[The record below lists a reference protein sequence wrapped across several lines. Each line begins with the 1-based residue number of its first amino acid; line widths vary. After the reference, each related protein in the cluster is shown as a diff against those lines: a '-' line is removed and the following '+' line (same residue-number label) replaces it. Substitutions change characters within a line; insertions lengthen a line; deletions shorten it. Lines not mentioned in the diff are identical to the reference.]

1 MCGKCLT
8 VEKSISVSY
17 TQYFNYNCFLVV
29 VINTK
34 LGYSYSHF
42 CRSCADKIQCVLE
55 KLEDSLK
62 LGIPN
67 TFEKL
72 LCVMKNYGKRKK
84 KSDLVQLVRKI
95 RTEADELCTPTPRH
109 TLSQQQLNS
118 EANQEDKLEKV
129 HCRLATLLPTLY
141 KDDIIPDNLIKQLI
155 VLSGPQEQ
163 AEYLLREWSQTC
175 QQTMLNN
182 SCVH

>member
-1 MCGKCLT
+1 M
-8 VEKSISVSY
+8 
-17 TQYFNYNCFLVV
+17 

-34 LGYSYSHF
+34 LGCSYSHF

-84 KSDLVQLVRKI
+84 KSDLVQPVRKI
-95 RTEADELCTPTPRH
+95 RTEADELCTPTPSRI
-109 TLSQQQLNS
+109 LSKQQLNS
-118 EANQEDKLEKV
+118 EGNQEDKPEKV

-163 AEYLLREWSQTC
+163 AEFLIERMESNLSTDDTEQFMC
-175 QQTMLNN
+175 ALNN
-182 SCVH
+182 YNRDDDKSVEQLKLFFYDMK